1 MLGKTRGGQ
10 ALPQHGALRPGD
22 SHAPLFGMT
31 GRRGA
36 SEHFRK
42 PDVFG
47 RQTAAPYGSA
57 VPFNRIDSLHY
68 TLPVPAIQVKK

>member
-1 MLGKTRGGQ
+1 MLGKTRGQ

-22 SHAPLFGMT
+22 SHAPALRNDRPPGRIGAFPET
-31 GRRGA
+31 GR
-36 SEHFRK
+36 FR
-42 PDVFG
+42 
-47 RQTAAPYGSA
+47 AADRRPYGSA